1 MEEEKARFRDA
12 VMDTFRAWGGQ
23 WNVSTRAPGHD
34 AERPDSWVVRVHSH
48 PFTHGFVAADVVD
61 GYLSDP
67 SDASAAARWEES
79 LRPLFEAAKAEA
91 G

>member
-1 MEEEKARFRDA
+1 MEEKKAQLRDA

-23 WNVSTRAPGHD
+23 WNVSTRPPGHD

-61 GYLSDP
+61 DYLSDP
-67 SDASAAARWEES
+67 SDASALARWEES
-79 LRPLFEAAKAEA
+79 LRAVFEAAKAEA